1 MRPEQRLRYAAP
13 SDRPRT
19 TLPGGKTVAVWPV
32 VNVENW
38 LIDNPMPRQVL
49 VAPTGAALQP
59 DVANWAWH

>member
-1 MRPEQRLRYAAP
+1 MRPAQRPRYAAP

-19 TLPGGKTVAVWPV
+19 ALPGGKAVAVRPLV
-32 VNVENW
+32 KVENW

-59 DVANWAWH
+59 DVAN